1 MLLRQSQKGVTVTRI
16 LFWNS
21 GTLTRAS
28 RVSSTSMTRQPFPAP
43 PPTHQQAVKDPLKF
57 LILAPARNTDW
68 RERRGGEMA
77 ERFDWTWPPQVCYIL
92 NPANSLEPY
101 VLNPAYSSIVTKFD
115 LTTFALSSAFPP

>member
-1 MLLRQSQKGVTVTRI
+1 MEFNGNKLSKVCFYSLIICMLLRQSRKGVTVTRI

-68 RERRGGEMA
+68 RERGE
-77 ERFDWTWPPQVCYIL
+77 EVGRWQKGLIGLGLFQ
-92 NPANSLEPY
+92 
-101 VLNPAYSSIVTKFD
+101 
-115 LTTFALSSAFPP
+115 SATY